1 MTPLIRVA
9 TSFASALV
17 EGEFNRAHALLSPEL
32 QRSMTPQT
40 LADEFYGMF
49 RSYADGNPT
58 EIWYDE
64 RSAETCSPHKLPGDL
79 GFLYVAINGDDF
91 NEAVTVTVTE
101 ITGIP
106 LIREIIWGR
115 P

>member
-1 MTPLIRVA
+1 MTPLVQVA

-17 EGEFNRAHALLSPEL
+17 EEDFNRAHALLTPEF

-40 LADEFYGMF
+40 LADKFYGMF

-64 RSAETCSPHKLPGDL
+64 RSAETGSPHMLPGDL
-79 GFLYVAINGDDF
+79 GYLYVAICGDDF
-91 NEAVTVTVTE
+91 NEAVSVTVTE
-101 ITGIP
+101 ITGAP